1 MGSIPLAFRFN
12 CRRQMRCHGRSPEQK
27 ALMPIPPRERDH
39 LQRLNGCK
47 KHRIPQKTVAHSF
60 KDILYMPRVT
70 ISLDAIGSMRVMY
83 GGDIC
88 PHLSVSLIPHWT
100 HESDLKG
107 SNIDG
112 WPRLRGETGES
123 ERAGNGKAMVLQFE
137 LLNKVV
143 KWMRSPSVRLSA
155 FR

>member
-1 MGSIPLAFRFN
+1 
-12 CRRQMRCHGRSPEQK
+12 
-27 ALMPIPPRERDH
+27 
-39 LQRLNGCK
+39 
-47 KHRIPQKTVAHSF
+47 
-60 KDILYMPRVT
+60 
-70 ISLDAIGSMRVMY
+70 MRVMY

-88 PHLSVSLIPHWT
+88 LLLCVSHTPLARWT
-100 HESDLKG
+100 HENDLKG

-143 KWMRSPSVRLSA
+143 KWMRSPSAVCSLPVGISPRKSVRPLQLTVDVGH
-155 FR
+155 

>member
-1 MGSIPLAFRFN
+1 MEETFAPY
-12 CRRQMRCHGRSPEQK
+12 E
-27 ALMPIPPRERDH
+27 
-39 LQRLNGCK
+39 
-47 KHRIPQKTVAHSF
+47 
-60 KDILYMPRVT
+60 Y
-70 ISLDAIGSMRVMY
+70 
-83 GGDIC
+83 
-88 PHLSVSLIPHWT
+88 LSVSLIPHWT

-143 KWMRSPSVRLSA
+143 KWMRSPSACRHFAKEVGPTVDVGH
-155 FR
+155 